1 MGVEQVFLIT
11 FNVQKEY
18 EATWKLYNA
27 SSKKTKAPRVDM
39 EMQTS

>member
-11 FNVQKEY
+11 FNVQEEY

-27 SSKKTKAPRVDM
+27 SLRKQKHQ
-39 EMQTS
+39 E